1 MSVPSPERPPEPT
14 APVAE
19 DGGTAWPFTPTARR
33 LWPWLGWLLVSFGL
47 WNSCASHADARWS
60 EGQLARGGLRLTPAF
75 ALAVLRGAGTDD
87 GDISRYL
94 AYANATLGRPYQRF
108 YVRPLEGWI
117 APQPDQATGAD
128 PDDPQQTPPRRPD
141 RPLVP
146 YRDFSVEYP
155 PGFFLLAVPPA
166 LLGLDLDGYRL
177 VFSCWMALL
186 LTAALLAAI
195 RIGRVLRPL
204 APPSPVAL
212 ATVLALALGTVAV
225 RRFDAIVSL
234 SLCLFLDGCLRRRPV
249 LSGLALGV
257 GLVTKLVPVLVV
269 PLAVIHWTALRRW
282 RELAVAAGVTAAVVL
297 VVGVPFLLAAGTH
310 LLDLLH
316 YHAGRPLEVES
327 TGAALLTIGR
337 FFDPASAWRVEGYGF
352 DNVVGPADRFLLPLA
367 DLAPLVAT
375 ALIAGWG
382 LVQTRA
388 AWRGADGERVSGEVL
403 VRAACATLAAS
414 MTLGKVFSAQYL
426 TWLLPA
432 GALVSLLDGGS
443 RRRTGIYL
451 LAAAMLLTQLNQHL
465 FYGLLGRGPEPLLG
479 VLILARNALL
489 MAWAVWI
496 LVPAPDSRSPAGI
509 RRPDPV
515 ADDFHRA
522 RQSITTS
529 LH

>member
-1 MSVPSPERPPEPT
+1 MSLPSPERPRGPS
-14 APVAE
+14 APAAE
-19 DGGTAWPFTPTARR
+19 DGGAARPFTPAAKR
-33 LWPWLGWLLVSFGL
+33 LWPWVGWLLLSFGL
-47 WNSCASHADARWS
+47 WNSCASHADARRS
-60 EGQLARGGLRLTPAF
+60 DAQLARGDHRLTPAF
-75 ALAVLRGAGTDD
+75 ALAALRGAGTDD

-94 AYANATLGRPYQRF
+94 AYANATLGRPYQPF
-108 YVRPLEGWI
+108 YLRPLEGWTG
-117 APQPDQATGAD
+117 PQPDKAAGPD
-128 PDDPQQTPPRRPD
+128 PDDPRQTPPRRPD

-155 PGFFLLAVPPA
+155 PGLFLLVLPPA

-186 LTAALLAAI
+186 LTVALLAAI

-204 APPSPVAL
+204 AAPSPVAV
-212 ATVLALALGTVAV
+212 ATLLGLALGTVAV

-234 SLCLFLDGCLRRRPV
+234 SLCLLLDGCLRRKPV

-257 GLVTKLVPVLVV
+257 GLVAKVVPVLVLPV
-269 PLAVIHWTALRRW
+269 ALVHWGAQRRW
-282 RELAVAAGVTAAVVL
+282 RELAVAAGVTGAVVL
-297 VVGVPFLLAAGTH
+297 GVGAPFLLAAGSH
-310 LLDLLH
+310 LLDLLR

-337 FFDPASAWRVEGYGF
+337 FFDPASAWRVEAFGF

-367 DLAPLVAT
+367 DVAPLVAT
-375 ALIAGWG
+375 AGIAAWS

-388 AWRGADGERVSGEVL
+388 ALRGADGERVSGEIL
-403 VRAACATLAAS
+403 VRAACATLAAT

-432 GALVSLLDGGS
+432 GALVSVLDAGS
-443 RRRTGIYL
+443 RRRTAIYL
-451 LAAAMLLTQLNQHL
+451 LAAAMLLTQLNQHV

-479 VLILARNALL
+479 VLVLARNALV

-496 LVPAPDSRSPAGI
+496 LVPRPGSRSSAGSST
-509 RRPDPV
+509 P
-515 ADDFHRA
+515 
-522 RQSITTS
+522 
-529 LH
+529 